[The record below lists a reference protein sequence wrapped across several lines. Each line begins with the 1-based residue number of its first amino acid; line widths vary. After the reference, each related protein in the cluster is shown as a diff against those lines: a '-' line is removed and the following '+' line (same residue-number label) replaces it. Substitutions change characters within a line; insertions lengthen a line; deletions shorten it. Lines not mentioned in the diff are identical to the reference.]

1 MAPLMH
7 PGPLWDHFLS
17 HPANFL
23 PLPYAV
29 AQLPAPQPPL
39 SDLKLKLL
47 HHTHRLLQDLA
58 HLLKVTPL
66 VQAAARL
73 SSSIQ
78 ALPEDAAHQP
88 LVQHLTY
95 LVQSAADALQVPRL
109 PTYLDD
115 LIDVYCEAEHTFTA
129 TIPRSE

>member
-88 LVQHLTY
+88 LVQHLTS
-95 LVQSAADALQVPRL
+95 LVQSAAHAPMPFGPRDLPNMFRTITLTSSDADL
-109 PTYLDD
+109 PPLGP
-115 LIDVYCEAEHTFTA
+115 LV
-129 TIPRSE
+129 